1 MYKNKALSD
10 MCALQDIQKAHAQ
23 VQTGADFP
31 KYIATPKAMGIEQY
45 ETFVTDGH
53 TAYVGTDTYL
63 AW

>member
-31 KYIATPKAMGIEQY
+31 KYIATPKAMGIE
-45 ETFVTDGH
+45 
-53 TAYVGTDTYL
+53 
-63 AW
+63 